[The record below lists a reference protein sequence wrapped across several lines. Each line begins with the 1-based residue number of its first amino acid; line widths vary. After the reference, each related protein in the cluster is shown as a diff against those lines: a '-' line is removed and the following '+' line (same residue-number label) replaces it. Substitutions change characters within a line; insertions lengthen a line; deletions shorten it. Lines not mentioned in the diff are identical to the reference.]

1 MVLDFCS
8 QVVDGVTPTT
18 RQATKDGNFDILNF
32 LWFAG
37 SGGLFWNEARNH
49 NLLASSFIYGSG
61 P

>member
-8 QVVDGVTPTT
+8 QVVDGITPTT

-37 SGGLFWNEARNH
+37 PGGVYQNTAGNCISL
-49 NLLASSFIYGSG
+49 
-61 P
+61 

>member
-8 QVVDGVTPTT
+8 QVEDGVSPTI

-37 SGGLFWNEARNH
+37 PGVVYQNTAG
-49 NLLASSFIYGSG
+49 NLIISYNI
-61 P
+61 